1 MLLEG
6 GSGPLDSDD
15 FYDSLSKAQREKARE
30 QAECVK
36 MYMHMLDLF
45 SPDLDAHECAVRAA
59 VLTGK
64 YSSTTIQTWFREY
77 CGNNSH
83 FRQDG
88 RGKDSPEWI
97 LDQMSGFGDDGEPE
111 TFAVLFQKWCMAN
124 LKTLSIKSAT
134 EYLTNILFKDVSP
147 TLFSSWNIRFPISP
161 STAYTWM
168 LRVGC
173 ERGHAQAGYYTDRHE
188 APDVVAYGKNT
199 SVDQSNV
206 SFECLFG
213 CSSQPRMR
221 QSSDSA

>member
-111 TFAVLFQKWCMAN
+111 TSAESDMQLRAIGRAQSRACAAEPPCVCHRSPAVCARVQLR
-124 LKTLSIKSAT
+124 
-134 EYLTNILFKDVSP
+134 SP
-147 TLFSSWNIRFPISP
+147 
-161 STAYTWM
+161 
-168 LRVGC
+168 
-173 ERGHAQAGYYTDRHE
+173 
-188 APDVVAYGKNT
+188 PDLPVAR
-199 SVDQSNV
+199 S
-206 SFECLFG
+206 
-213 CSSQPRMR
+213 
-221 QSSDSA
+221 